1 MRKELKL
8 RFVICFFKY
17 NSEVAASSTFT
28 AWFSYYWW
36 TEITPMILLS
46 LTSYLTN
53 FVCFPMFW
61 TITEIPCDKKNIHLF
76 WASLVSKPLVVPEGC
91 SARMF
96 FQGWISSALFSIG
109 MLIVGVMIAVHFLA
123 PWLHGTSSSHPSHPW
138 DPPKPLVALLVAP
151 PVWGK
156 CLVCSWRCCGRM
168 GTSGGSHWSFLCSA
182 VHSERGVGCLQE
194 LPIHGVLGKV
204 LQESCCLF
212 RLGKELQKSWCRLL
226 LNRTQSLTIVF
237 QILA

>member
-1 MRKELKL
+1 
-8 RFVICFFKY
+8 
-17 NSEVAASSTFT
+17 
-28 AWFSYYWW
+28 
-36 TEITPMILLS
+36 MILLS

-138 DPPKPLVALLVAP
+138 DPPKPLVALSLPRLSEASVWFVAGD
-151 PVWGK
+151 VA
-156 CLVCSWRCCGRM
+156 
-168 GTSGGSHWSFLCSA
+168 GGWAQVEGLTEASFAQQYTRSVEWA
-182 VHSERGVGCLQE
+182 VSR
-194 LPIHGVLGKV
+194 
-204 LQESCCLF
+204 SCQF
-212 RLGKELQKSWCRLL
+212 ME
-226 LNRTQSLTIVF
+226 F
-237 QILA
+237 